1 MNTYDELFEQMDIS
15 KCMTDNFKEIAKEA
29 ASNGLDGYA
38 YFVKLNKFYHD
49 NCEACGTQR
58 CLGVYDKEWREGC
71 PLYRKEFCENSEN
84 TQTTITSEEIPK
96 LISKP
101 KYVVTKKVVY
111 CEKRCT
117 RLNGTTIFDCLEC
130 KERVG
135 EISEKTETLTQEQYI
150 RMLKDGN
157 VFITKVETIE

>member
-1 MNTYDELFEQMDIS
+1 MN
-15 KCMTDNFKEIAKEA
+15 
-29 ASNGLDGYA
+29 
-38 YFVKLNKFYHD
+38 FVFLYKIHN
-49 NCEACGTQR
+49 
-58 CLGVYDKEWREGC
+58 
-71 PLYRKEFCENSEN
+71 YRKEFCENSEN
-84 TQTTITSEEIPK
+84 TQTIITSEEMSK

-101 KYVVTKKVVY
+101 KYIVTKKVVY

-135 EISEKTETLTQEQYI
+135 EIGEKTETLTQEQYI